1 MIGFRK
7 GAADTQYDNKP
18 ACKKNI
24 LNSCA
29 PDRNA
34 GGKLLE
40 FVPRQTGDKKFDGGD
55 AA

>member
-7 GAADTQYDNKP
+7 GAAAAQYGRKQ

-24 LNSCA
+24 LNPCG

-34 GGKLLE
+34 EGKLLD
-40 FVPRQTGDKKFDGGD
+40 FVPRQTGNKKFDGGD